1 MGVDSMIEWLQQRTD
16 LRKRT
21 WMGILVVAVAALA
34 ALVFLA
40 VRATQI
46 GATAVREPV
55 PVAQAGIPP
64 IDANQPAHT
73 ETATFA
79 EG

>member
-1 MGVDSMIEWLQQRTD
+1 
-16 LRKRT
+16 
-21 WMGILVVAVAALA
+21 MGILATALAALA

-40 VRATQI
+40 LRATQMNA
-46 GATAVREPV
+46 GTALEPV
-55 PVAQAGIPP
+55 PVAEASIPP

>member
-1 MGVDSMIEWLQQRTD
+1 
-16 LRKRT
+16 
-21 WMGILVVAVAALA
+21 MGILMVALAALA

-40 VRATQI
+40 LRASQMS
-46 GATAVREPV
+46 AAREPV
-55 PVAQAGIPP
+55 PVVASQIPP

>member
-1 MGVDSMIEWLQQRTD
+1 
-16 LRKRT
+16 
-21 WMGILVVAVAALA
+21 MGILTVALVALVAM
-34 ALVFLA
+34 VFLA
-40 VRATQI
+40 LRANQMN
-46 GATAVREPV
+46 AAREPV
-55 PVAQAGIPP
+55 PVVEAQIPA